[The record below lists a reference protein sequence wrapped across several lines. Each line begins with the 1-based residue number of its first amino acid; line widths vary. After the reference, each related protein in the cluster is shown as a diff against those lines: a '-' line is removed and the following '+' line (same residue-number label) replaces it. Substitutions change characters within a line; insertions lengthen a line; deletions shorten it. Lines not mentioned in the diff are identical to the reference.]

1 MTSKQ
6 ALDILMFAW
15 LGRRDDKDYPDF
27 DDIHNALYYIEQ
39 YLDRLEKLE
48 KVVDILLNKCINKGS
63 LIFSKNVNEYNN
75 LLKDY
80 SFYDRLYKEEYE
92 LLKEVL

>member
-1 MTSKQ
+1 MTSKE

-48 KVVDILLNKCINKGS
+48 KVVEILKGRICVHNQYVCYDMYADIP
-63 LIFSKNVNEYNN
+63 
-75 LLKDY
+75 LKDN
-80 SFYDRLYKEEYE
+80 EIE
-92 LLKEVL
+92 LLKEVLGND